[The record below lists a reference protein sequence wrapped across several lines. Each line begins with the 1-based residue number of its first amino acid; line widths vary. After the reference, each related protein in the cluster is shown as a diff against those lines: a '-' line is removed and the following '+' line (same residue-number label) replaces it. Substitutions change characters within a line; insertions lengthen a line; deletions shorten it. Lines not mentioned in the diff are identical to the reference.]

1 MRRISSVI
9 IILSIFQYCLAEKK
23 MILIFMRIILRSI
36 TVNLGKNTL
45 TSKYADLIVKLPEG
59 HIIFHRAS
67 SYLPKW
73 VTKVGK
79 WDFEEIVERSGD
91 GPDVH

>member
-23 MILIFMRIILRSI
+23 DDSDFYTYHTRSI
-36 TVNLGKNTL
+36 TVNLGKNIL

-59 HIIFHRAS
+59 ILYFIEHQVIFQN
-67 SYLPKW
+67 
-73 VTKVGK
+73 G
-79 WDFEEIVERSGD
+79 
-91 GPDVH
+91 